1 MDSKIRRSL
10 WVPTGRGVLAVL
22 VGMTW
27 AAAALAP
34 TRVHAIPMQND
45 PEGFH
50 GISWGAPLDTIK
62 ELTLSSSWD
71 HMAEYEFNAGPPRLG
86 EAPLTSVKLTTVNGK
101 FARVTIHYQGTN
113 THTQVLAYLE
123 ERYGVI
129 ELMPGSMVRGL
140 NQQFNWRG
148 PETEINLTYQGMGER
163 GFVFIESRTLAPRFT
178 DVLSEHSH

>member
-71 HMAEYEFNAGPPRLG
+71 HMAEYEFNAGPPRL
-86 EAPLTSVKLTTVNGK
+86 ANVL
-101 FARVTIHYQGTN
+101 
-113 THTQVLAYLE
+113 QVL
-123 ERYGVI
+123 I
-129 ELMPGSMVRGL
+129 
-140 NQQFNWRG
+140 
-148 PETEINLTYQGMGER
+148 
-163 GFVFIESRTLAPRFT
+163 
-178 DVLSEHSH
+178 